1 MAEKQHDDWW
11 NAFVHTGR
19 IEDYLRY
26 QYNELEQAQLQAG
39 EQAQVEQET
48 QAMTHAEDIKSAL
61 YTACNALN
69 GDESCG
75 ASNDL
80 INE

>member
-26 QYNELEQAQLQAG
+26 RGVDISGVMAGKEKRQDAADHRRTDYPGKQQYW
-39 EQAQVEQET
+39 
-48 QAMTHAEDIKSAL
+48 
-61 YTACNALN
+61 
-69 GDESCG
+69 
-75 ASNDL
+75 
-80 INE
+80 

>member
-26 QYNELEQAQLQAG
+26 RGVDIYGVMAGKEKRQDAADHRKQQYW
-39 EQAQVEQET
+39 
-48 QAMTHAEDIKSAL
+48 
-61 YTACNALN
+61 
-69 GDESCG
+69 
-75 ASNDL
+75 
-80 INE
+80 